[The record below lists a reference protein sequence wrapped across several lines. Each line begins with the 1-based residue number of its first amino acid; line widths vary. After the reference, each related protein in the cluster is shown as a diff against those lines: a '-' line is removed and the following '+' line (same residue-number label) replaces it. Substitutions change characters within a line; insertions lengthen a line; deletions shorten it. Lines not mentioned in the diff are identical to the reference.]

1 MATFAEQMVSALET
15 ALASN
20 IGVQRVKVGDT
31 EIEFSSRKQ
40 MVEQYQYWKSVVA
53 KEQGTNPIA
62 KRIKLGNLL

>member
-1 MATFAEQMVSALET
+1 MVSALET

-31 EIEFSSRKQ
+31 ETEFSSRKQ

>member
-1 MATFAEQMVSALET
+1 MSTFAEQMVSALET

-31 EIEFSSRKQ
+31 ETEFSSRKQ